1 VTEEVA
7 AAPETP
13 TEPARKRTLKER
25 LKAHFAEYGRVAIYT
40 YLALSISTIIG
51 FSIAIGAGVSPSSST
66 GVFGVIGAGWV
77 AAKATMPL
85 RILATLG
92 LTPLVAALL
101 QRRKKNRPPSESDD
115 DTVDDEPVT
124 PPPPARVVHDKRR

>member
-1 VTEEVA
+1 MTEEVA
-7 AAPETP
+7 TPAPE
-13 TEPARKRTLKER
+13 PAPAPAPRRTLKER

-40 YLALSISTIIG
+40 YLVLSVSTIIG
-51 FSIAIGAGVSPSSST
+51 FSIAIGAGVSPSSAT

-92 LTPLVAALL
+92 LTPLIAAIIE
-101 QRRKKNRPPSESDD
+101 RRKRNRPPSESDD
-115 DTVDDEPVT
+115 TDE
-124 PPPPARVVHDKRR
+124 